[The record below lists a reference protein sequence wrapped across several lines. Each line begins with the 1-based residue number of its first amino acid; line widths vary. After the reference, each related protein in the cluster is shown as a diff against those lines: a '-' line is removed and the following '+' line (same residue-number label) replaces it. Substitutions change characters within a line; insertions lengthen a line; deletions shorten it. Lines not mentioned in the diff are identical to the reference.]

1 MHGFA
6 WQLKILYNTCMA
18 TLKYNKWHNYNDSSV
33 RLPCTKLDFD
43 QILTLF
49 TINMLLKRQKRTWN
63 MFTNTYT
70 RVTTNTSKDFSVFE
84 RVTTSNHTL

>member
-1 MHGFA
+1 
-6 WQLKILYNTCMA
+6 MA
-18 TLKYNKWHNYNDSSV
+18 ALKYNKWDNYSDSSV

-49 TINMLLKRQKRTWN
+49 TINMLLKRQKGTWN
-63 MFTNTYT
+63 MFTNIYT
-70 RVTTNTSKDFSVFE
+70 RVTTNTCKDFSIFE